1 MTSMQFLTAAMP
13 VISVFVLLVIMRLPA
28 TKAMPLSL
36 LVSAVLALVVWQ
48 MPLVQ
53 VSAAVLEGLM
63 VAASIVWIVF
73 GAILLLNVLRETGAI
88 EVIRSGF
95 SHISPDRRV
104 QVIIIAWLFG
114 SFLEGASGFGTPA
127 AIGAPLLVALGFPPL
142 AAVVLALVADS
153 SAVSFGAVGTPVI
166 VGMGQGL
173 VGSTPEQLQ
182 SIAMTAIGIDILV
195 ASFLPLIMVLIL
207 TRFFGEEKSWLPG
220 LAIAPF
226 AILAGLSFTVP
237 AYTVAWLLGP
247 EFPSIIGALV
257 GLALMSTLARYR
269 ILTPRKV
276 WYFSAEDRVAMKA
289 LVATHQLDEAL
300 GHTKHMSL
308 LRAWTPYILVAGLL
322 VLTRIDALPLK
333 ALLNSVVVAWQN
345 ILGTDIS
352 ASLAPLYLPGTV
364 FVVTAAIA
372 AVVQSSAQAG
382 PWRPLQRATVV
393 SARTLVPTV
402 IALATAVPMVR
413 IFLQSGVNTA
423 GLAAMPLELATLAA
437 SNLADQ
443 WLFVAPMIGA
453 LGSFIAGS
461 ATFSNMM
468 FASFQASVADQ
479 VGLPETTVLALQLL
493 GANAGNMICV
503 VNVVA
508 AASVVNLSGREGE
521 IIRFTLVPMLYY
533 ALAASSVAWLLL

>member
-1 MTSMQFLTAAMP
+1 MTFMQFLTAAMP

-36 LVSAVLALVVWQ
+36 LVSAVLALMVWK
-48 MPLVQ
+48 MPLIQ
-53 VSAAVLEGLM
+53 ISAAVLEGLM
-63 VAASIVWIVF
+63 VATSIIWIVF

-173 VGSTPEQLQ
+173 VGSTPDQLQ
-182 SIAMTAIGIDILV
+182 AIAMTAIGIDILV

-226 AILAGLSFTVP
+226 AVLAGLSFTVP
-237 AYTVAWLLGP
+237 AYLVAWLLGP
-247 EFPSIIGALV
+247 EFPSIIGALI

-269 ILTPRKV
+269 IMTPRKV
-276 WYFSAEDRVAMKA
+276 WYFSDEDRTAMRV
-289 LVATHQLDEAL
+289 LVAKHQLEASL
-300 GHTKHMSL
+300 GTNREMSL

-322 VLTRIDALPLK
+322 VLTRVDALPLK
-333 ALLNSVVVAWQN
+333 AVLNSVVVAWQN
-345 ILGTDIS
+345 ILGTDVS

-364 FVVTAAIA
+364 FVLTAMVA
-372 AVVQSSAQAG
+372 AFVQSGRYLSAWQSFM
-382 PWRPLQRATVV
+382 RAARV
-393 SARTLVPTV
+393 STFTLVPTV

-413 IFLQSGVNTA
+413 IFLQSGVNSA
-423 GLAAMPLELATLAA
+423 GLMAMPLELANLAA
-437 SNLADQ
+437 NSLAGQ
-443 WLFVAPMIGA
+443 WLFVAPLIGA

-468 FASFQASVADQ
+468 FASFQASVAGQ

>member
-1 MTSMQFLTAAMP
+1 MTFMQFLTAAMP

-48 MPLVQ
+48 MPLLQ

-207 TRFFGEEKSWLPG
+207 TRFFGAEKSWLPG

-226 AILAGLSFTVP
+226 AVLAGLSFTVP
-237 AYTVAWLLGP
+237 AYLVAWLLGP
-247 EFPSIIGALV
+247 EFPSIIGALI

-276 WYFSAEDRVAMKA
+276 WYFSAEDRIAMKS

-333 ALLNSVVVAWQN
+333 AVLNSVVVAWQN

-364 FVVTAAIA
+364 FVLTAAIA
-372 AVVQSSAQAG
+372 AFVQSSAQAG
-382 PWRPLQRATVV
+382 RWQPLQRATLV

-413 IFLQSGVNTA
+413 IFLQSGVNSA
-423 GLAAMPLELATLAA
+423 GLAAMPLELANLAA
-437 SNLADQ
+437 NNLAGQ
-443 WLFVAPMIGA
+443 WLFVAPLIGA

-468 FASFQASVADQ
+468 FASFQASVAGQ

-533 ALAASSVAWLLL
+533 ALAASTVAWVLL

>member
-1 MTSMQFLTAAMP
+1 MTFMQFLTAAMP
-13 VISVFVLLVIMRLPA
+13 VISVFVLLVLMRLPA

-36 LVSAVLALVVWQ
+36 LVSAVLALLVWK
-48 MPLVQ
+48 MPLLQ

-173 VGSTPEQLQ
+173 VGSTPDQLQ
-182 SIAMTAIGIDILV
+182 AIAMTAIGIDILV
-195 ASFLPLIMVLIL
+195 ASLLPLIMVLIL

-226 AILAGLSFTVP
+226 AVLAGLSFTVP
-237 AYTVAWLLGP
+237 AYAVAWLLGP

-276 WYFSAEDRVAMKA
+276 WYFSVEDRTAMKA
-289 LVATHQLDEAL
+289 MVAKHQLDESL
-300 GHTKHMSL
+300 GETHRMSL

-333 ALLNSVVVAWQN
+333 AVLNSVVVAWQN

-364 FVVTAAIA
+364 FVLTATIA
-372 AVVQSSAQAG
+372 AFVQAG
-382 PWRPLQRATVV
+382 RWQPLQRATVV

-413 IFLQSGVNTA
+413 IFLQSGINGA

-437 SNLADQ
+437 HNLADQ

-468 FASFQASVADQ
+468 FASFQASVAGQ

-521 IIRFTLVPMLYY
+521 IIRFTLGPMLYY